1 MLRGWVNSGVKMIAM
16 IDPNKSLWL
25 PTKPPKT
32 PKTRNSPPPSTPK
45 QKKIPCPN
53 SITGMR

>member
-32 PKTRNSPPPSTPK
+32 PKTRNSPPPPPPN
-45 QKKIPCPN
+45 KKKSHVQIL
-53 SITGMR
+53 